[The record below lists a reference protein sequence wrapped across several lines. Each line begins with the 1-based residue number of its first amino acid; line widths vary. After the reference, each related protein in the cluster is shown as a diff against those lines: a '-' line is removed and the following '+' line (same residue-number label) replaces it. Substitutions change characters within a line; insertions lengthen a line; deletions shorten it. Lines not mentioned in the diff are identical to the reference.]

1 MPYAA
6 LKGRSSTVAHA
17 RVALTGIFSRPVYA
31 IDRSSFALPGLC
43 SHFVSPPTAA
53 IFRRH
58 AAALLHSL
66 PADAAVAFALAT
78 RPRSLAL
85 LGGFYD
91 LQSSFLQGFLFAL
104 DSPFDGVDEI
114 GA

>member
-43 SHFVSPPTAA
+43 SHFVSPLTAA
-53 IFRRH
+53 IFRRY
-58 AAALLHSL
+58 AAA
-66 PADAAVAFALAT
+66 AFALAT

>member
-1 MPYAA
+1 M
-6 LKGRSSTVAHA
+6 
-17 RVALTGIFSRPVYA
+17 
-31 IDRSSFALPGLC
+31 DRSSLAPSGLC

-66 PADAAVAFALAT
+66 RAVRGCSFALAT

-91 LQSSFLQGFLFAL
+91 LQSSFLQGLFFAL